1 MLPWPTAVVTVMVE
15 VNVGLPV
22 VVPRTTDGQLVGHVP
37 PLMLVESVI
46 DWVAPAVSMAVTV
59 AVAEPPSV
67 ALPLVG
73 LTERL

>member
-1 MLPWPTAVVTVMVE
+1 MLPWPTAVVTVMVD

-22 VVPRTTDGQLVGHVP
+22 IVPRTTDGQLVGHDP
-37 PLMLVESVI
+37 PLMLVDSVI

-59 AVAEPPSV
+59 AVGEPPSV

>member
-73 LTERL
+73 LTDRL